1 VSAAPDPRPLT
12 RFQVRL
18 LILGLMA
25 ALAVLIVSGRLFH
38 LTVIAGKELQERA
51 EHQKQD
57 VVEHEARRGTIRD
70 RNGRELAL
78 SVEVESIYA
87 VPSAFAGKD
96 SSEVAERLSTCL
108 AASKRRIAAQ
118 LKGTKNFVWLERKAN
133 PDAVRCVR
141 ELDLPGVSFL
151 DESRRFYP
159 KRRLAAQILGYVG
172 IDNEGMG
179 GVEYALEKE
188 IKGVPGRRII
198 WTDALRRRAGS
209 RMEERSI
216 PGRSVYLTIDENL
229 QYIAETELSA
239 IVQES
244 RAKSGIAIL
253 MQPHTGELLAI
264 ASFPSFNPNRYGE
277 FPESHRRNRSVTDVY
292 EPGSTFKIVTA
303 AAALEEGAA
312 SVEERID
319 CGGGSIRVADRWIRD
334 SRSFDVLTFREVI
347 EKSSNVGM
355 IRIGQRLGKNRLEEY
370 VRAFGFGQATGIEL
384 PGESRGIL
392 RASSSW
398 GPVTAASIT
407 FGQEISVTPLQMVA
421 AANVIATSG
430 YLMRPRLVLGISDS
444 DDGAPITLARP
455 EPVRRVLQE
464 SSALR
469 MTELLV
475 GAVERGT
482 GQRAAIAGYRVAG
495 KTGTAQK
502 AVPGGYSRT
511 DYIASF
517 VGFAPAERPALTA
530 LVILDSPEGDH
541 SGSRAA
547 GVFARIVERSLV
559 YLGVPRS
566 DVPVARFAKVWP
578 QTRPILREEHLG
590 PEGARKVA
598 FASSSSSAM
607 DAAAATA
614 LALAP
619 DVLGAPARDAIAAFV
634 AAGLV
639 PEIEGTGFVRE
650 QMPSPGGGLEPGARA
665 RLVLGPP
672 APEVQPRERAPRP
685 EPDVRNGVRVAR
697 ASFDASAPGS
707 PPR

>member
-1 VSAAPDPRPLT
+1 MSEATDPRPLT
-12 RFQVRL
+12 RFRVRV
-18 LILGLMA
+18 LILGLMTS
-25 ALAVLIVSGRLFH
+25 LAVLVVSGRLFH
-38 LTVIAGKELQERA
+38 LTVVAGKKLQEQA
-51 EHQKQD
+51 EHQKQEL
-57 VVEHEARRGTIRD
+57 VKREARRGTIRD
-70 RNGRELAL
+70 RHGRELAV

-87 VPSAFAGKD
+87 VPSAFAGSD
-96 SSEVAERLSTCL
+96 ASEVAEKLSACL
-108 AASKRRIAAQ
+108 GRSKRRFAAQ
-118 LKGTKNFVWLERKAN
+118 LKGSKNFVWIERKAN
-133 PDAVRCVR
+133 PEAVRCVR
-141 ELDLPGVSFL
+141 DLDLPGVEFL

-159 KRRLAAQILGYVG
+159 KRRLAAQLVGYVG

-179 GVEYALEKE
+179 GVEYALENE
-188 IKGVPGRRII
+188 IKGVAGRRII

-239 IVQES
+239 IVRES

-253 MQPHTGELLAI
+253 MKPHTGELLAV

-312 SVEERID
+312 SEEERID

-334 SRSFDVLTFREVI
+334 SRSFDVLTFREVV

-355 IRIGQRLGKNRLEEY
+355 IRIGQRLGKSRLEDY
-370 VRAFGFGQATGIEL
+370 VKAFGFGQATGIEH
-384 PGESRGIL
+384 PAESRGIL
-392 RASSSW
+392 RPAASW

-407 FGQEISVTPLQMVA
+407 FGQEVSVTPLQMVA
-421 AANVIATSG
+421 AANVLATSG
-430 YLMRPRLVLGISDS
+430 YWMRPRLVLGISEN
-444 DDGAPITLARP
+444 DDGALGAVPTP
-455 EPVRRVLQE
+455 EPVRRVIQE
-464 SSALR
+464 STARR
-469 MTELLV
+469 MTELLI

-482 GQRAAIAGYRVAG
+482 GQKAAISGYRVAG

-502 AVPGGYSRT
+502 AIPGGYSKT

-517 VGFAPAERPALTA
+517 VGFAPAERPELTA

-547 GVFARIVERSLV
+547 GVFASIVERSLV
-559 YLGVPRS
+559 HLGVPR
-566 DVPVARFAKVWP
+566 DNVPVARFAKVWP
-578 QTRPILREEHLG
+578 QMSPILRGEASR
-590 PEGARKVA
+590 PEGATRVA
-598 FASSSSSAM
+598 FSTSRDGAQASSAV
-607 DAAAATA
+607 AAAI
-614 LALAP
+614 AP
-619 DVLGAPARDAIAAFV
+619 DVRGAPARDALAAFV

-650 QMPSPGGGLEPGARA
+650 QTPLPGEALEPGAEA
-665 RLVLGPP
+665 RLVLGSP
-672 APEVQPRERAPRP
+672 APGEPSAEPPRP
-685 EPDVRNGVRVAR
+685 GPDDRNGIRVAH
-697 ASFDASAPGS
+697 ASLDPTGS
-707 PPR
+707 SSHPR